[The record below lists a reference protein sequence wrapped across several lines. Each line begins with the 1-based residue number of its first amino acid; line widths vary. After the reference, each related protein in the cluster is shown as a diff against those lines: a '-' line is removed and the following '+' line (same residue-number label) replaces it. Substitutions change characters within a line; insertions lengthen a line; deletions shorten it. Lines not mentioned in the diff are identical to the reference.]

1 MRACRHITAS
11 AASAV
16 SRLHRT
22 SLSLSQHKIG
32 NVAVIACV
40 MALHASGYSGLRT
53 LAIQEAGLTG
63 GLALMA
69 LSRLLINSAGNV
81 ANEVSVV
88 AMTLVLHDPV

>member
-1 MRACRHITAS
+1 
-11 AASAV
+11 
-16 SRLHRT
+16 
-22 SLSLSQHKIG
+22 
-32 NVAVIACV
+32 
-40 MALHASGYSGLRT
+40 MALHASGYRGLKT